1 MATKLMQI
9 GDLRRPELG
18 AIGLYRTKRTFEY
31 DKNHPYVKSDG
42 GITNG
47 DKHGKD
53 PININDRFS
62 YTKVG
67 DLNDIKARIGNILDS
82 PGTIT
87 QNKYQRGPANEY
99 DLGDVA
105 YP

>member
-9 GDLRRPELG
+9 GDQRRPQLG
-18 AIGLYRTKRTFEY
+18 SIGTYRTKENFPY
-31 DKNHPYVKSDG
+31 DKNHPNAKSDG
-42 GITNG
+42 
-47 DKHGKD
+47 DKYGKD
-53 PININDRFS
+53 PVSPNDLSS

-67 DLNDIKARIGNILDS
+67 DLADINARIGVNS
-82 PGTIT
+82 PGRIT

-99 DLGDVA
+99 DLNDVQ

>member
-18 AIGLYRTKRTFEY
+18 VIGLYRTKENFQYNAT
-31 DKNHPYVKSDG
+31 HPYIKSDG
-42 GITNG
+42 
-47 DKHGKD
+47 DKYGKD
-53 PININDRFS
+53 PVNPNDMAS

-67 DLNDIKARIGNILDS
+67 DLSDINARIGANS
-82 PGTIT
+82 PGRIT

-99 DLGDVA
+99 DLGDVQ